1 MQLRR
6 IRGSTAEKMSG
17 PQLSATQAMDAGS
30 LPVHGVAELEN
41 QLRLR
46 ARTICRVNPSEQ
58 HIRKTTQQKT
68 VKDRVNLK
76 LTEKLGHSA
85 LFLGSLR
92 CVSLFEPVVDKTF
105 RGSGVHSTCTWC
117 TASCT
122 A

>member
-1 MQLRR
+1 M
-6 IRGSTAEKMSG
+6 K
-17 PQLSATQAMDAGS
+17 
-30 LPVHGVAELEN
+30 
-41 QLRLR
+41 R
-46 ARTICRVNPSEQ
+46 ARDIRTAIRIVTTITALTVIIYMKYIYIYIYACTYIY
-58 HIRKTTQQKT
+58 IRRMINIYIYIS